1 MKFFYTNPDQDK
13 LYLKVNTLINISYW
27 IASDAFHFASK
38 QVKEINKYEY
48 NNLQSQYDLANNLYK
63 DAKDLSESLTGDH
76 HKSAELLLNH
86 SIKSF
91 DEFQIDKIF
100 MPEITSNELDKL
112 DIQDAIFDEDLF
124 YASYRKFLTP
134 GDIESDFIK
143 AELIFGSACN
153 KMIHFMETGYKNYKA
168 AAKDCNKIIEETMEA
183 RIILDHGISND
194 LYRKSLRKEYEI
206 FNIDVDKNIKLYSF
220 DDYYE
225 ASMDYMN
232 FWRDYFIIHEQYY
245 KNFFEPDSCIY
256 PEADFFNQTCGQY
269 IFIMH
274 KKAIELN
281 LIILKNLGLEIP
293 SFEIYSARKIISPI
307 DFLEHKKDLRASK

>member
-1 MKFFYTNPDQDK
+1 MRFFYTNPDQDK

-48 NNLQSQYDLANNLYK
+48 NNLQFQYDLANSLYK
-63 DAKDLSESLTGDH
+63 DAKDLSGSLTGDH
-76 HKSAELLLNH
+76 NKSAELLLNH

-100 MPEITSNELDKL
+100 MPEITSNDLDKL
-112 DIQDAIFDEDLF
+112 DIHDAIFDEDLF
-124 YASYRKFLTP
+124 YSSYKKFLTP

-153 KMIHFMETGYKNYKA
+153 KMVHFMETSYKNYKA
-168 AAKDCNKIIEETMEA
+168 ASRDCNKIIEETMEA
-183 RIILDHGISND
+183 RIILDYGISND
-194 LYRKSLRKEYEI
+194 LYRESLKKEYEVFYI
-206 FNIDVDKNIKLYSF
+206 NTDKNIKLYSF
-220 DDYYE
+220 NDYYQ

-232 FWRDYFIIHEQYY
+232 FWRDYYIIHEQYY
-245 KNFFEPDSCIY
+245 KNFFEPENSIY
-256 PEADFFNQTCGQY
+256 PEADFFNQTCEQY

-281 LIILKNLGLEIP
+281 LIILNNLGVEIP

-307 DFLEHKKDLRASK
+307 DFLEQRKDLRESK